1 VRAGTRI
8 VATIV
13 ATSSALVAWSIG
25 QQSTPPDLLLVQASP
40 AVTDSSAPAPTATQ
54 DPAQDTG
61 QDTGATSTAPAA
73 PADSNTGNTSATPT
87 TTPAPTA
94 TQAPTAP
101 APVAPVV
108 VSVTSDAITYKYG
121 TVQVA
126 LTVTDGAITSV
137 KMVQGDASNGRADAY
152 TSLVDATLAA
162 QSTNYGNIS
171 GATFTVDAFKKAVDN
186 ALAKI

>member
-1 VRAGTRI
+1 MRVGTRI

-13 ATSSALVAWSIG
+13 ASSSAVVAWSIG
-25 QQSTPPDLLLVQASP
+25 QQSTPPDLILVQASP
-40 AVTDSSAPAPTATQ
+40 ATTDSSASATTKPSASATPPADNTAGATPAPLAPATGNTAGARPAPT
-54 DPAQDTG
+54 
-61 QDTGATSTAPAA
+61 S
-73 PADSNTGNTSATPT
+73 
-87 TTPAPTA
+87 

-126 LTVTDGAITSV
+126 LTMTDGAITSV

>member
-1 VRAGTRI
+1 MRVGTRV

-25 QQSTPPDLLLVQASP
+25 QQSTPADLILVQASP
-40 AVTDSSAPAPTATQ
+40 ATTDYSAPAPTTTQ
-54 DPAQDTG
+54 DPA

-73 PADSNTGNTSATPT
+73 PADSNTGNTAATPT
-87 TTPAPTA
+87 PTLTPTA

-162 QSTNYGNIS
+162 QSTNYGNMS
-171 GATFTVDAFKKAVDN
+171 GATFTVEAFKKAVDN